1 MERILVATDCSER
14 SRAGPPQRYDFE
26 TTIDADTL
34 ARQHEEVLAREII
47 RSAGP
52 TVSSFVVKGERPAKQ
67 ILDFARA
74 RGADLIACG
83 TRGRG
88 SRGRL
93 SWAVWL
99 PGLVHGATCSVL
111 VMPVLK

>member
-88 SRGRL
+88 SRGPFVMGSVAAGFGTRCDL
-93 SWAVWL
+93 LRTRDA
-99 PGLVHGATCSVL
+99 GA
-111 VMPVLK
+111 